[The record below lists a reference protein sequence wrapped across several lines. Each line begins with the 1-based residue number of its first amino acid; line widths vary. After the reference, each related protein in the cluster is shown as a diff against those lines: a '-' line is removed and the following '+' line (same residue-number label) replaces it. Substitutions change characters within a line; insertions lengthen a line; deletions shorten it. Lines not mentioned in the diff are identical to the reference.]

1 MLQIYPERVDLD
13 VWTELSSEHPGRLRM
28 ALAGEPHLNF
38 KMKSG
43 EDALTFI
50 HKMFE
55 KYTEIAQQSNA

>member
-1 MLQIYPERVDLD
+1 
-13 VWTELSSEHPGRLRM
+13 M

-38 KMKSG
+38 KMKPG
-43 EDALTFI
+43 EDTLPVI